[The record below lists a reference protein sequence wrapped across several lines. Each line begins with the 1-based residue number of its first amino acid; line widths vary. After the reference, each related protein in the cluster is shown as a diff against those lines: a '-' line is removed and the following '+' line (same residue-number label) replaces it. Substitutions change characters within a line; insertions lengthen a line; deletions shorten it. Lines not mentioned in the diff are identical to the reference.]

1 MSLYQNLLTSQLMPY
16 GGIISLMQWDDTLFD
31 GMVLPE
37 GVDKDL
43 VIDTIMQKYGDSPL
57 DHEDPAYLKYYIPV
71 WSKRNLDSWT
81 KLFATLS
88 FDYNPL
94 ENALLDET
102 TEETRNIDRKQDRT
116 GTASTENSGTTG
128 VDNTINGNTTA
139 EHLVSAENASDYQPD
154 NKDMGTDQTTSE
166 QTTTVNQTT
175 DTDSTENTTEQTAE
189 TVKTIYNR
197 HGSIG
202 VVTPQ
207 NMIQQ
212 EREVDKFVIY
222 DYIADSFRDAFCLLL
237 Y

>member
-1 MSLYQNLLTSQLMPY
+1 MSLFRNLLTSQLMPY
-16 GGIISLMQWDDTLFD
+16 GGIISLMQYDPSLFD
-31 GMVLPE
+31 GIVLPK

-43 VIDTIMQKYGDSPL
+43 VIDTIIQKYGDSPL

-116 GTASTENSGTTG
+116 GAASMENSGTTG
-128 VDNTINGNTTA
+128 VDKTA

-154 NKDMGTDQTTSE
+154 NRDTGTE
-166 QTTTVNQTT
+166 QTTVKQTT
-175 DTDSTENTTEQTAE
+175 GTDSTENTMEQTAE
-189 TVKTIYNR
+189 TVKTTYNR

>member
-1 MSLYQNLLTSQLMPY
+1 MSLFRNLLTSQLMPY
-16 GGIISLMQWDDTLFD
+16 GGIISLMQYDPSLFD
-31 GMVLPE
+31 GMVLPK

-88 FDYNPL
+88 FNYNPL
-94 ENALLDET
+94 ENAMLDET
-102 TEETRNIDRKQDRT
+102 TEETRNIGRKQDRT
-116 GTASTENSGTTG
+116 GTVSMENSGTTG
-128 VDNTINGNTTA
+128 VNKTA

-154 NKDMGTDQTTSE
+154 NR
-166 QTTTVNQTT
+166 
-175 DTDSTENTTEQTAE
+175 DTGTEQTAINEATDTNSSENITDQTDE
-189 TVKTIYNR
+189 TVKTTYTR

>member
-1 MSLYQNLLTSQLMPY
+1 MSLYKNLLTSQLMPY
-16 GGIISLMQWDDTLFD
+16 GGIISIMQWDDTLFD

-37 GVDKDL
+37 GVDKGL

-57 DHEDPAYLKYYIPV
+57 DREDPAYLKYYIPV

-128 VDNTINGNTTA
+128 VDKTA

-154 NKDMGTDQTTSE
+154 NRDTGTE
-166 QTTTVNQTT
+166 QTTVNQTT
-175 DTDSTENTTEQTAE
+175 DTDASENITDQTAE

-222 DYIADSFRDAFCLLL
+222 DCIADSFRDTFCLLL

>member
-1 MSLYQNLLTSQLMPY
+1 MSLFRNLLTSQLMPY
-16 GGIISLMQWDDTLFD
+16 GGIISLMQYDPSLFD
-31 GMVLPE
+31 GMVLPK

-57 DHEDPAYLKYYIPV
+57 DHEDPDYIKYYIPV

-88 FDYNPL
+88 FVYNPL

-116 GTASTENSGTTG
+116 GTASMENSGTTG
-128 VDNTINGNTTA
+128 VNKTA

-154 NKDMGTDQTTSE
+154 NRDTGTE
-166 QTTTVNQTT
+166 QTTMNQATG
-175 DTDSTENTTEQTAE
+175 TDSTENTTEQTAE
-189 TVKTIYNR
+189 TVKSTYNR

>member
-1 MSLYQNLLTSQLMPY
+1 MSLFRNMLTSQLMPY
-16 GGIISLMQWDDTLFD
+16 GGIISLMQYDPSLFD

-37 GVDKDL
+37 GVDKEL

-71 WSKRNLDSWT
+71 WSKRNLDSWK

-88 FDYNPL
+88 FVYNPL

-116 GTASTENSGTTG
+116 GTASMENSGTTG
-128 VDNTINGNTTA
+128 VNKTA

-154 NKDMGTDQTTSE
+154 NRDTGTE
-166 QTTTVNQTT
+166 QTTVNQTT
-175 DTDSTENTTEQTAE
+175 GTDSTENTAEQTAE
-189 TVKTIYNR
+189 TVRSTYNR

>member
-1 MSLYQNLLTSQLMPY
+1 MSLFRNLLTSQLMPY
-16 GGIISLMQWDDTLFD
+16 GGIISLMQYDPSLFD
-31 GMVLPE
+31 DMVLPK

-57 DHEDPAYLKYYIPV
+57 DHEDPAYIKYYIPV

-116 GTASTENSGTTG
+116 GTASMENSGTTG
-128 VDNTINGNTTA
+128 VNKTA
-139 EHLVSAENASDYQPD
+139 EHLVSAENSSDYQPD
-154 NKDMGTDQTTSE
+154 NRDTGTE
-166 QTTTVNQTT
+166 QTNINQTT
-175 DTDSTENTTEQTAE
+175 GTDSSENITDQTAE
-189 TVKTIYNR
+189 TVKTNYNR

-222 DYIADSFRDAFCLLL
+222 DYIADSFRDAFSLLL

>member
-1 MSLYQNLLTSQLMPY
+1 MSLFRNLLTSQLMPY
-16 GGIISLMQWDDTLFD
+16 GGIISLMQWDNTLFD
-31 GMVLPE
+31 GMVLPN
-37 GVDKDL
+37 GVDKGL

-94 ENALLDET
+94 ENTLLDET
-102 TEETRNIDRKQDRT
+102 TEETRSTDRNQDRT
-116 GTASTENSGTTG
+116 GTASMQNSGTTG
-128 VDNTINGNTTA
+128 VNKTA

-154 NKDMGTDQTTSE
+154 NRDNGTE
-166 QTTTVNQTT
+166 QTTVNQTT
-175 DTDSTENTTEQTAE
+175 GTDSTENTTEQTAE
-189 TVKTIYNR
+189 TVKSTYNR

>member
-1 MSLYQNLLTSQLMPY
+1 MSLFRNLLTSQLMPY
-16 GGIISLMQWDDTLFD
+16 GGIISLMQYDPSLFD
-31 GMVLPE
+31 GMVLPK

-88 FDYNPL
+88 FNYNPL
-94 ENALLDET
+94 ENAMLNET

-116 GTASTENSGTTG
+116 GTASMENSGTTG
-128 VDNTINGNTTA
+128 VNKTA

-154 NKDMGTDQTTSE
+154 NRDTGTE
-166 QTTTVNQTT
+166 QTTINQATG
-175 DTDSTENTTEQTAE
+175 TDSTENTTEQTAE
-189 TVKTIYNR
+189 TVKSTYNR

-212 EREVDKFVIY
+212 EREVDRFVIY

>member
-1 MSLYQNLLTSQLMPY
+1 MSLYKNLLTSQLMPY

-31 GMVLPE
+31 GMVLPD

-102 TEETRNIDRKQDRT
+102 TEETRNIDRKQRP
-116 GTASTENSGTTG
+116 GGPNLTAAAFCPVIKQISRWCKHRRNFH
-128 VDNTINGNTTA
+128 VFALCQHI
-139 EHLVSAENASDYQPD
+139 VYRSAEVPLPA
-154 NKDMGTDQTTSE
+154 
-166 QTTTVNQTT
+166 
-175 DTDSTENTTEQTAE
+175 
-189 TVKTIYNR
+189 YNN
-197 HGSIG
+197 
-202 VVTPQ
+202 P
-207 NMIQQ
+207 
-212 EREVDKFVIY
+212 
-222 DYIADSFRDAFCLLL
+222 
-237 Y
+237 

>member
-1 MSLYQNLLTSQLMPY
+1 MSLYRSLLTSQLMPY
-16 GGIISLMQWDDTLFD
+16 GGIISLMQYDPSLFD
-31 GMVLPE
+31 GMVLPN

-94 ENALLDET
+94 ENALLNET
-102 TEETRNIDRKQDRT
+102 TEETRNIDRKQDQT
-116 GTASTENSGTTG
+116 GTASMQNSGTTG
-128 VDNTINGNTTA
+128 VDKTA

-154 NKDMGTDQTTSE
+154 NRDTGTE
-166 QTTTVNQTT
+166 QTTVNQTT
-175 DTDSTENTTEQTAE
+175 GTDSTENTTEQTAE
-189 TVKTIYNR
+189 TVKSTYNR

>member
-1 MSLYQNLLTSQLMPY
+1 MSLFRNMLTSQLMPY
-16 GGIISLMQWDDTLFD
+16 GGIISLMQWDNTLFD
-31 GMVLPE
+31 GMVLPN

-43 VIDTIMQKYGDSPL
+43 VIDTIIQKYGDSPL

-94 ENALLDET
+94 ENALSDET

-116 GTASTENSGTTG
+116 GTASMENSGTTG
-128 VDNTINGNTTA
+128 VNKTA

-154 NKDMGTDQTTSE
+154 SRDTETE
-166 QTTTVNQTT
+166 QTTAAQTT
-175 DTDSTENTTEQTAE
+175 GTDSTENTAEQTAE
-189 TVKTIYNR
+189 TVKTTYNR

>member
-1 MSLYQNLLTSQLMPY
+1 MSLFRNLLTSQLMPY
-16 GGIISLMQWDDTLFD
+16 GGIISLMQYDPSLFD
-31 GMVLPE
+31 GMVLPK

-88 FDYNPL
+88 FNYNPL

-102 TEETRNIDRKQDRT
+102 TEETRSIDRNQDRT
-116 GTASTENSGTTG
+116 GTASMQNSGTTG
-128 VDNTINGNTTA
+128 VNKTA

-154 NKDMGTDQTTSE
+154 NRDTGTE
-166 QTTTVNQTT
+166 QTTINQATG
-175 DTDSTENTTEQTAE
+175 TDSTENTTEQTAE
-189 TVKTIYNR
+189 TVKSTYNR

>member
-1 MSLYQNLLTSQLMPY
+1 MSLFRNMLTSQLMPY
-16 GGIISLMQWDDTLFD
+16 GGIISLMQWDNTLFD
-31 GMVLPE
+31 GMVLPD

-57 DHEDPAYLKYYIPV
+57 DHEDPAYIKYYIPV

-88 FDYNPL
+88 FVYNPL
-94 ENALLDET
+94 ENAMLDET

-116 GTASTENSGTTG
+116 GTASMENSGTTG
-128 VDNTINGNTTA
+128 VNKTA

-154 NKDMGTDQTTSE
+154 NRDTGTE
-166 QTTTVNQTT
+166 QTTINQATG
-175 DTDSTENTTEQTAE
+175 TDSTENTAEQTAE
-189 TVKTIYNR
+189 TVKSTYNR

>member
-1 MSLYQNLLTSQLMPY
+1 MSLFRNLLTSQLMPY
-16 GGIISLMQWDDTLFD
+16 GGIISLMQYDPSLFD
-31 GMVLPE
+31 GMVLPN

-94 ENALLDET
+94 ENTLLDET
-102 TEETRNIDRKQDRT
+102 TEETRSIDRNQDRT
-116 GTASTENSGTTG
+116 GTASTQNSGTTG
-128 VDNTINGNTTA
+128 VDKTA

-154 NKDMGTDQTTSE
+154 NRDTGTE
-166 QTTTVNQTT
+166 QTTVKQTT
-175 DTDSTENTTEQTAE
+175 GTDSTENTAEQTAE
-189 TVKTIYNR
+189 NVKTTYNR

>member
-1 MSLYQNLLTSQLMPY
+1 MSLYRNLLTSQLMPY
-16 GGIISLMQWDDTLFD
+16 GGIISLMQYDPSLFD

-37 GVDKDL
+37 GIDKDL

-116 GTASTENSGTTG
+116 GTANMENSGTTG
-128 VDNTINGNTTA
+128 VNKTA

-154 NKDMGTDQTTSE
+154 NRDTGTE
-166 QTTTVNQTT
+166 QTTVNQTT

-189 TVKTIYNR
+189 TVKTTYNR

>member
-1 MSLYQNLLTSQLMPY
+1 MSLFRNLLTSQLMPY
-16 GGIISLMQWDDTLFD
+16 GGIISLMQYDPSLFD
-31 GMVLPE
+31 GMVLPK

-43 VIDTIMQKYGDSPL
+43 VIDTIIQKYGDSPL
-57 DHEDPAYLKYYIPV
+57 DHEDPAYIKYYIPV

-116 GTASTENSGTTG
+116 GTASMENSGTTG
-128 VDNTINGNTTA
+128 VNKTA

-154 NKDMGTDQTTSE
+154 NRDTGTE
-166 QTTTVNQTT
+166 QTNINQTT
-175 DTDSTENTTEQTAE
+175 GTDSTENTAEQTAE
-189 TVKTIYNR
+189 TVKSTYNR

>member
-1 MSLYQNLLTSQLMPY
+1 MSLFRSLLTSQLMPY
-16 GGIISLMQWDDTLFD
+16 GGIISLMQYDPSLFD
-31 GMVLPE
+31 GMVLPK

-88 FDYNPL
+88 FYYNPL
-94 ENALLDET
+94 ENAILDET
-102 TEETRNIDRKQDRT
+102 TEETRNINRKQDRT
-116 GTASTENSGTTG
+116 GTASMENSGTTG
-128 VDNTINGNTTA
+128 VDKTA

-154 NKDMGTDQTTSE
+154 NRDTGTE
-166 QTTTVNQTT
+166 QTTVNQTT
-175 DTDSTENTTEQTAE
+175 GTDSTENTMEQTAE
-189 TVKTIYNR
+189 TVKSTYNR

>member
-1 MSLYQNLLTSQLMPY
+1 
-16 GGIISLMQWDDTLFD
+16 MQYDPSLFD
-31 GMVLPE
+31 GMVLPK

-43 VIDTIMQKYGDSPL
+43 VIDTIIQKYGDSPL

-102 TEETRNIDRKQDRT
+102 TEETRNTDRKQDRT
-116 GTASTENSGTTG
+116 GTASMENSGTTG
-128 VDNTINGNTTA
+128 VDTIA

-154 NKDMGTDQTTSE
+154 SKDTETE
-166 QTTTVNQTT
+166 QTTTAQTT
-175 DTDSTENTTEQTAE
+175 GTDSTENTTEQTAE
-189 TVKTIYNR
+189 TVKTTYNR

>member
-1 MSLYQNLLTSQLMPY
+1 MSLFRNLLTSQLMPY
-16 GGIISLMQWDDTLFD
+16 GGIISLMQYDPSLFD
-31 GMVLPE
+31 GMVLPN

-94 ENALLDET
+94 ENALLNET
-102 TEETRNIDRKQDRT
+102 TEETRNIDRKQDQT
-116 GTASTENSGTTG
+116 GTASMQNSGTTG
-128 VDNTINGNTTA
+128 VDKTA

-154 NKDMGTDQTTSE
+154 NRDTGTE
-166 QTTTVNQTT
+166 QTTVNQTT
-175 DTDSTENTTEQTAE
+175 GTDSTENTTEQTAE
-189 TVKTIYNR
+189 TVKSTYNR

>member
-1 MSLYQNLLTSQLMPY
+1 MSLFRNLLTSQLMPY
-16 GGIISLMQWDDTLFD
+16 GGIISLMQYDPSLFD
-31 GMVLPE
+31 GMVLPK

-43 VIDTIMQKYGDSPL
+43 VIDTIIQKYGDSPL

-94 ENALLDET
+94 ENALSDET
-102 TEETRNIDRKQDRT
+102 TEETRNIDRKHDRT
-116 GTASTENSGTTG
+116 GTASMENSGTTG
-128 VDNTINGNTTA
+128 VNKTA

-154 NKDMGTDQTTSE
+154 SRDTETE
-166 QTTTVNQTT
+166 QTTAAQTT
-175 DTDSTENTTEQTAE
+175 GTDSTENTTEQTAE
-189 TVKTIYNR
+189 TVKTTYNR

>member
-1 MSLYQNLLTSQLMPY
+1 MSLFRNMLTSQLMPY
-16 GGIISLMQWDDTLFD
+16 GGIISLMQYDPSLFD

-37 GVDKDL
+37 GVDKEL

-71 WSKRNLDSWT
+71 WSKRNLNSWT

-88 FDYNPL
+88 FVYNPL

-116 GTASTENSGTTG
+116 GTASMENSGTTG
-128 VDNTINGNTTA
+128 VNKTA

-154 NKDMGTDQTTSE
+154 NRDTGTE
-166 QTTTVNQTT
+166 QTTVNQTT
-175 DTDSTENTTEQTAE
+175 GTDSTENTAEQTAE
-189 TVKTIYNR
+189 TVKSTYNR

>member
-1 MSLYQNLLTSQLMPY
+1 MSLYKNLLTSQLMPY
-16 GGIISLMQWDDTLFD
+16 GGIISLMQYDPSLFD

-37 GVDKDL
+37 GVDKEL

-71 WSKRNLDSWT
+71 WSKRNLDSWK

-88 FDYNPL
+88 FVYNPL

-116 GTASTENSGTTG
+116 GTASMENSGTTG
-128 VDNTINGNTTA
+128 VNKTA

-154 NKDMGTDQTTSE
+154 NRDTGTE
-166 QTTTVNQTT
+166 QTTINQATG
-175 DTDSTENTTEQTAE
+175 TDSTENTAEQTAE
-189 TVKTIYNR
+189 TVKSTYNR

>member
-1 MSLYQNLLTSQLMPY
+1 MSLFQNLLTSQLMPY
-16 GGIISLMQWDDTLFD
+16 GGIISLMQYDPSLFD
-31 GMVLPE
+31 GMVLPN

-88 FDYNPL
+88 FVYNPL

-116 GTASTENSGTTG
+116 GTASMQNSGTTG
-128 VDNTINGNTTA
+128 VDKTA

-154 NKDMGTDQTTSE
+154 NRDTGTE
-166 QTTTVNQTT
+166 QTTVNQTT
-175 DTDSTENTTEQTAE
+175 GTDSTENTTEQAAE
-189 TVKTIYNR
+189 TVKSTYNR

>member
-1 MSLYQNLLTSQLMPY
+1 MSLFRNLLTSQLMPY
-16 GGIISLMQWDDTLFD
+16 GGIISLMQYDSSLFD
-31 GMVLPE
+31 GMVLPA
-37 GVDKDL
+37 GVDKEL
-43 VIDTIMQKYGDSPL
+43 VIDTIIQKYGDSPL

-94 ENALLDET
+94 ENTLLDET
-102 TEETRNIDRKQDRT
+102 TDETRNIDRKHDRT

-128 VDNTINGNTTA
+128 VNTTA

-154 NKDMGTDQTTSE
+154 SKDTETE
-166 QTTTVNQTT
+166 QTTAAQTT
-175 DTDSTENTTEQTAE
+175 GMDSTENTTEQTAE
-189 TVKTIYNR
+189 TVKTTYNR